1 MSKGLL
7 ILFVIKYSMIIHGKE
22 EDLAANLKQAI
33 ASATQRHGFPISS
46 EVETYLVSI
55 LTTYISAEKYF
66 GTEQHALLPEM
77 GRESLYLIYRQAQS
91 HPYKLIA
98 LGDRCLFTIGLFYE
112 AVRKK
117 GNGCVT
123 LYQDIGASSYARAGK
138 YFENYGD
145 DILTPIFSE
154 LASEFEEFSF
164 LLGDI
169 RLPMLDN
176 KQLADM
182 LFNYTLTR
190 DPRYASLL
198 QAKGIPVGSFRI
210 EDS

>member
-1 MSKGLL
+1 
-7 ILFVIKYSMIIHGKE
+7 MIIQGKE
-22 EDLAANLKQAI
+22 EDLVAHLKQSI
-33 ASATQRHGFPISS
+33 ASATQRHGFHISS

-55 LTTYISAEKYF
+55 LTSYISAEKYF

-77 GRESLYLIYRQAQS
+77 GREPLSVVYRQAQS
-91 HPYKLIA
+91 QPYKLIA

-117 GNGCVT
+117 GEGCVT
-123 LYQDIGASSYARAGK
+123 LYKDIGASSYARAGK
-138 YFENYGD
+138 YFQGSGD
-145 DILTPIFSE
+145 DILTPVFSE
-154 LASEFEEFSF
+154 LASEFEEFGF
-164 LLGDI
+164 LLGDL
-169 RLPMLDN
+169 RLPMLNN

-182 LFNYTLTR
+182 LFNYTVTH

-198 QAKGIPVGSFRI
+198 QAKGISFGSFRI